1 MDIYGPS
8 KADRGGLI
16 PRAFEDEDSLTCPRP
31 YILLKALKGSSPPSL
46 DNARAVCEQ
55 DIEFANYKGSV
66 F

>member
-1 MDIYGPS
+1 MDHPRQIVEVLYQGRS
-8 KADRGGLI
+8 KMKT
-16 PRAFEDEDSLTCPRP
+16 P
-31 YILLKALKGSSPPSL
+31 LLAPAPPFL